1 MDSLKNL
8 VGGGNNTQS
17 HSTTGETGT
26 GATAS
31 GSSSGGFMGK
41 LNEMA
46 GGGKKSEKN
55 EDTLDKGE

>member
-1 MDSLKNL
+1 MDSLKNFI
-8 VGGGNNTQS
+8 GGNKET
-17 HSTTGETGT
+17 HSTTEQTGT

-55 EDTLDKGE
+55 EDALDKG